1 MSSSLW
7 YSLSRLSVNQEE
19 VSEGMALGQAFL
31 TGDDLNGSRE
41 MKRRRKNRDHQT
53 AAPEYRAVGLLIMD
67 RKNKYGLVCT
77 FRFTLDLH
85 K

>member
-1 MSSSLW
+1 MVFTIQTLCESGGGVG
-7 YSLSRLSVNQEE
+7 RNGV
-19 VSEGMALGQAFL
+19 GTQAFL

-67 RKNKYGLVCT
+67 RKNKYGWYIP
-77 FRFTLDLH
+77 FYARSS
-85 K
+85 